1 MENTLSYIYNA
12 HFSGIQ
18 NLDFCLRLLIA
29 FLIGGIIGYE
39 RSHRFK
45 EAGIRTHILVC
56 VTATLLMLVSKYG
69 FADLMNEEGIV
80 LLGTRG
86 ADSARIA
93 AQVVSGI
100 SFLCAGVI
108 FKVGSN
114 IRGLTTAAGIWMTAG
129 IGLAIGAGMYIPVLF
144 CTLLLLILQYVM
156 YRMPFTSETHGGNHL
171 HFIVKSNHGFDKILH
186 KQLDLWNAQVTNSRV
201 TRNISNGTTD
211 YDLIIR
217 RYKDLEYSEVR
228 RFAEEQGDIVI
239 SVSTSSLYMQG

>member
-1 MENTLSYIYNA
+1 METTLSYIYNA

-29 FLIGGIIGYE
+29 FLVGGIIGFE

-45 EAGIRTHILVC
+45 EAGIRPHILVC

-69 FADLMNEEGIV
+69 FADLMNESGMEV
-80 LLGTRG
+80 LGTRG
-86 ADSARIA
+86 ADSSRIA

-114 IRGLTTAAGIWMTAG
+114 IRGLTTAAGFWMTAG
-129 IGLAIGAGMYIPVLF
+129 IGLAIGAGMYIPVVF
-144 CTLLLLILQYVM
+144 CILLILILQYVM
-156 YRMPFTSETHGGNHL
+156 YRIPFTSETHGGNHL

-186 KQLDLWNAQVTNSRV
+186 KQLELWNAQVTNSRV

-217 RYKDLEYSEVR
+217 RYKDLEYGEVR
-228 RFAEEQGDIVI
+228 QFAEEQGDIVI

>member
-108 FKVGSN
+108 FKVGSS
-114 IRGLTTAAGIWMTAG
+114 IKGLTTAAGIWLTSG
-129 IGLAIGAGMYIPVLF
+129 LGLAIGAGMYIPTFCMMILLYVLQHMISRF
-144 CTLLLLILQYVM
+144 
-156 YRMPFTSETHGGNHL
+156 PFYSETHGGNHL